1 MQKQDIVVI
10 GAGLLGCF
18 AARALSAYELDVT
31 VLEAREDVC
40 TGVSRANT
48 GIIYAGY
55 DTKPGTLKTRL
66 CIRANREMDALCREL
81 DVPFSRCGSLMV
93 ACGERA
99 EAVLRKKHADGLEN
113 GVDGLRLLSGAE
125 ARALEPQLTDRVTL
139 GLFAPGTGTLNP
151 WELGIA
157 AYENARA
164 NGAEFRFGAAVNDIR
179 RENGGFAVETGA
191 ETYFARAV
199 LNCAGLAADRIRE
212 KCEAPLV
219 RIFPSAADYLVLDDT
234 ARGFVRH
241 VIFHEPEKKGKGL
254 TLVPT
259 ADGNLLVGPTERD
272 ERGAPGATDAA
283 GLAQLRALCAEI
295 VPALDL
301 GQVIR
306 SFGAERPNPY
316 YVREERG
323 VWLPEARGINSFIML
338 SERGLVSLIGV
349 KTPGLTCAKA
359 LGDYA
364 AEALLAF
371 LGGAPKK
378 TGFDPARR
386 AIPNPRRMDEAA
398 RAAFVAANPDYG
410 RIVCRCRGVSEGEVR
425 EAIARGA
432 VSVDGVKRRTGAGMG
447 RCQGGYCLQ
456 RVLAL
461 LAQAQ
466 GVPASAVRKDGPGSE
481 VLYGTL

>member
-1 MQKQDIVVI
+1 MEQRDIVIV

-18 AARALSAYELDVT
+18 AARALSAYDLEVV

-48 GIIYAGY
+48 GIVYAGY

-66 CIRANREMDALCREL
+66 CVRACREMDALCREL

-99 EAVLRKKHADGLEN
+99 EAVLRKKRADGLEN

-125 ARALEPQLTDRVTL
+125 VRALEPQLTERVTL

-157 AYENARA
+157 AFENARA
-164 NGAEFRFGAAVNDIR
+164 NGAEFRFGAAVRAIR
-179 RENGGFAVETGA
+179 RERGGFVLETDA
-191 ETYFARAV
+191 EPFFARAV
-199 LNCAGLAADRIRE
+199 LNCAGLAADRVRE
-212 KCEAPLV
+212 LCEAPLV
-219 RIFPSAADYLVLDDT
+219 RLFPSAADYLVLDDT
-234 ARGFVRH
+234 AGGFVRH
-241 VIFHEPEKKGKGL
+241 VIFHEPEERGKGL

-272 ERGAPGATDAA
+272 AGIEAGATDAA
-283 GLAQLRALCAEI
+283 GLARLRELCAEI

-316 YVREERG
+316 YVKEENGAWQR
-323 VWLPEARGINSFIML
+323 EARGISSFTVL
-338 SERGLVSLIGV
+338 EERGLVSLFGI

-364 AEALLAF
+364 AEKLLAF

-378 TGFDPARR
+378 AGFDPTRR
-386 AIPNPRRMDEAA
+386 AIPDPRRMDEAA
-398 RAAFVAANPDYG
+398 RAAFVAANPDFG

-425 EAIARGA
+425 AAIARGA
-432 VSVDGVKRRTGAGMG
+432 VSIDGVKRRTGAGMG
-447 RCQGGYCLQ
+447 RCQGGYCMQ

-461 LAQAQ
+461 LAEAR
-466 GVPASAVRKDGPGSE
+466 GVPERAVCKDGAGSE
-481 VLYGTL
+481 VLHGTL